1 MTETVSLPEGFE
13 ALEPYAKVWG
23 KLEDQAQRY
32 LQRQH
37 SSMKEPKAYYDSVAP
52 RLNEI
57 FDHLDKFPMN
67 DLPEQEALLSRTE
80 LGLTEAAMAMELF
93 KPPGVPYAPFHPQL
107 ATWGKTEERVVGNT
121 CESTCNS

>member
-1 MTETVSLPEGFE
+1 MRISDWSSDVCSSDLCYGLTKRRRQNRRTEKESRSTMTETVSLPEGFE

-37 SSMKEPKAYYDSVAP
+37 SSMQELKAYYDAVAP

-57 FDHLDKFPMN
+57 FDHLDKFPLN
-67 DLPEQEALLSRTE
+67 DLPEQEALLYR
-80 LGLTEAAMAMELF
+80 
-93 KPPGVPYAPFHPQL
+93 H
-107 ATWGKTEERVVGNT
+107 
-121 CESTCNS
+121 